1 MKMKSTTEKAACPA
15 THLLTLLSKRHMLL
29 LLHTLT
35 GESLGFNSLQEKLA
49 INSASL
55 SRRLKELEGEKI
67 IERTPC
73 PNDSRFHYYQLTKR
87 GKKISSL
94 IDQFQ

>member
-1 MKMKSTTEKAACPA
+1 MKSATEKNTCPA
-15 THLLTLLSKRHMLL
+15 TQLLTLLSKRHMLL

-35 GESLGFNSLQEKLA
+35 GESLGFNTLQEKLS

-55 SRRLKELEGEKI
+55 SRRLQELESEKI
-67 IERTPC
+67 IERIPC
-73 PNDSRFHYYQLTKR
+73 SNDSRFHYYQLTKR